1 MSIREDIERPM
12 TAYEEL
18 KAWCEKHLD
27 ADDYKVVPES
37 RSFCTTIYFAEYSD
51 TGLGMVCFAPDG
63 SVAGLGAIDED
74 DMMEHIE
81 DYERTEEAP
90 KPDPMPTSIG
100 GQMVRK
106 MIEFYER
113 AQR

>member
-1 MSIREDIERPM
+1 M

-27 ADDYKVVPES
+27 PESYKAVPES
-37 RSFCTTIYFAEYSD
+37 PSYCATIYFINNEISYICFDSNGAVFYLD
-51 TGLGMVCFAPDG
+51 TL
-63 SVAGLGAIDED
+63 DED
-74 DMMEHIE
+74 DMIEHIQ
-81 DYERTEEAP
+81 DYERTQEAP
-90 KPDPMPTSIG
+90 KSDPMPTTVG

-113 AQR
+113 QAH

>member
-1 MSIREDIERPM
+1 MSIREDIERPL

-27 ADDYKVVPES
+27 ADDYKIVPKS
-37 RSFCTTIYFAEYSD
+37 RSFCTTIYFAEYAD

-63 SVAGLGAIDED
+63 SVVSVGAVDED

>member
-1 MSIREDIERPM
+1 M

-18 KAWCEKHLD
+18 KAWCEKHLNTD
-27 ADDYKVVPES
+27 CYKVVPES
-37 RSFCTTIYFAEYSD
+37 RSFCTTIYVKNCVE
-51 TGLGMVCFAPDG
+51 GLCMVCFMPDG
-63 SVAGLGAIDED
+63 SVAGFDAIDED

-90 KPDPMPTSIG
+90 EPDLVPTPIA

-106 MIEFYER
+106 MIEAYER
-113 AQR
+113 NMNK

>member
-1 MSIREDIERPM
+1 M

-27 ADDYKVVPES
+27 TNDYKIVPES
-37 RSFCTTIYFAEYSD
+37 RSFCTTIYFAEYAD

-106 MIEFYER
+106 MIEAYER
-113 AQR
+113 NMNK

>member
-1 MSIREDIERPM
+1 M

-18 KAWCEKHLD
+18 KAWCEKHLNTD
-27 ADDYKVVPES
+27 CYKVVPES
-37 RSFCTTIYFAEYSD
+37 RSYLATIYFAEFAD

-81 DYERTEEAP
+81 DYERTEKAP
-90 KPDPMPTSIG
+90 KPDPMPTFIG
-100 GQMVRK
+100 GQMVRQ
-106 MIEFYER
+106 MIEAYER
-113 AQR
+113 NMNK